1 MEIFWSLTAI
11 ASLFAIMFILTRE
24 RMIGPPPV
32 FRKPDA
38 RSRSPNRRD
47 HEDTMVELAA
57 QPIELDAPRLRVG
70 VGISTTGGITGAI
83 GIGAAVFRTVGDL

>member
-32 FRKPDA
+32 FREPDA
-38 RSRSPNRRD
+38 DRD
-47 HEDTMVELAA
+47 HLIGRLKTTMLERAA
-57 QPIELDAPRLRVG
+57 QPIELEAPRLRVG
-70 VGISTTGGITGAI
+70 WH
-83 GIGAAVFRTVGDL
+83 